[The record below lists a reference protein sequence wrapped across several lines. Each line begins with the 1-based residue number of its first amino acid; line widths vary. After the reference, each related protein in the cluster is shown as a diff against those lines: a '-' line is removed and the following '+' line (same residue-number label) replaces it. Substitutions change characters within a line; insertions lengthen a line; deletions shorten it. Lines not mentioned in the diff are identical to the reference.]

1 MVKKMETELAATE
14 EAFELISTAYTLSQ
28 SDNIV
33 QLRKQLK
40 EGFGLSGVRSYA
52 PPFTTRKRNANWAD
66 LLTNLSKDYRTMQQ
80 KVNAQRTALNE
91 LQQNIAA
98 RRGAHRGRR
107 KGTARTG
114 GTTGG

>member
-40 EGFGLSGVRSYA
+40 EGSACPVCGATHHPYHTETERELG
-52 PPFTTRKRNANWAD
+52 D

-80 KVNAQRTALNE
+80 K
-91 LQQNIAA
+91 
-98 RRGAHRGRR
+98 
-107 KGTARTG
+107 
-114 GTTGG
+114 

>member
-1 MVKKMETELAATE
+1 MKKMETELAATE

-40 EGFGLSGVRSYA
+40 EGSACPVCGATHHPYHTETERELG
-52 PPFTTRKRNANWAD
+52 D

-80 KVNAQRTALNE
+80 K
-91 LQQNIAA
+91 
-98 RRGAHRGRR
+98 
-107 KGTARTG
+107 
-114 GTTGG
+114 